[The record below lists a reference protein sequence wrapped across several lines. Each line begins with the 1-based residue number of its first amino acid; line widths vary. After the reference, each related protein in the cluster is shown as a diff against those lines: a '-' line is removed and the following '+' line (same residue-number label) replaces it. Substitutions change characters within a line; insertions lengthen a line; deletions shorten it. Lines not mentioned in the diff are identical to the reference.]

1 LKAQWPVPEVRPT
14 IKGATVSANNP
25 SRISDNGLAALSY
38 ITFIPA
44 ILFLIL
50 PRYNRSAYVRFH
62 AWQSLLLNVVAFL
75 LSFLVTYLIM
85 PYMLAEASIF
95 LAIVRIIWGVWLG
108 VWVVWAVAALNGKK
122 LMLPVIGKLA
132 DKEANPNF

>member
-1 LKAQWPVPEVRPT
+1 
-14 IKGATVSANNP
+14 VSEETNP
-25 SRISDNGLAALSY
+25 HGLSENGIAALSY

-75 LSFLVTYLIM
+75 LSFIVTYMVL
-85 PYMLAEASIF
+85 PFMLSQAGI
-95 LAIVRIIWGVWLG
+95 LLGIVRIIWGIWLG
-108 VWVVWAVAALNGKK
+108 AWVVWAVAALNGRK
-122 LMLPVIGKLA
+122 LVMPLLGKLA
-132 DKEANPNF
+132 DKVANPNF

>member
-1 LKAQWPVPEVRPT
+1 MSEE
-14 IKGATVSANNP
+14 INP
-25 SRISDNGLAALSY
+25 SGLSENGIAALSY

-62 AWQSLLLNVVAFL
+62 AWQSLLLNVAAFL
-75 LSFLVTYLIM
+75 LSFIVTYLVL
-85 PYMLAEASIF
+85 PFMLAEAGII

-108 VWVVWAVAALNGKK
+108 AWVVWAVAALNGRK
-122 LMLPVIGKLA
+122 LSMPVIGKLA
-132 DKEANPNF
+132 DKVANPSF

>member
-1 LKAQWPVPEVRPT
+1 MSEEIT
-14 IKGATVSANNP
+14 NP
-25 SRISDNGLAALSY
+25 SGLSENGIAALSY

-75 LSFLVTYLIM
+75 ASFLVTYMVL
-85 PYMLAEASIF
+85 PFMLPQAAIL
-95 LAIVRIIWGVWLG
+95 LAIVRIIWGIWLG
-108 VWVVWAVAALNGKK
+108 AWVVWAVAALNGRK
-122 LMLPVIGKLA
+122 LAMPILGKLA
-132 DKEANPNF
+132 DRVANPSF

>member
-1 LKAQWPVPEVRPT
+1 MTDTKRAELSE
-14 IKGATVSANNP
+14 
-25 SRISDNGLAALSY
+25 NGIAALSY

-62 AWQSLLLNVVAFL
+62 AWQSLLLNVAAFL
-75 LSFLVTYLIM
+75 LSFIVTYLIL
-85 PYMLAEASIF
+85 PFMLREAVILLF
-95 LAIVRIIWGVWLG
+95 IVRLIWGIWLA

-122 LMLPVIGKLA
+122 LKLPLLGALA
-132 DKEANPNF
+132 DKEANPSF

>member
-1 LKAQWPVPEVRPT
+1 
-14 IKGATVSANNP
+14 VSEETNP
-25 SRISDNGLAALSY
+25 HGLSENGIAALSY

-62 AWQSLLLNVVAFL
+62 AWQSLLLNVAAFL
-75 LSFLVTYLIM
+75 LSFLITYLVL
-85 PYMLAEASIF
+85 PFMLSEAGIL

-108 VWVVWAVAALNGKK
+108 AWVVWAVAALNGRK
-122 LMLPVIGKLA
+122 LSMPLIGKLA
-132 DKEANPNF
+132 DKVANPSF